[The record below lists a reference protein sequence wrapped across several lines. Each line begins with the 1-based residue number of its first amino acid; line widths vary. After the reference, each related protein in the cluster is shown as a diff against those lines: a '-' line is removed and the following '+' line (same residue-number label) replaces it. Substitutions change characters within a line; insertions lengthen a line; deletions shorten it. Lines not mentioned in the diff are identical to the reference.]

1 MATDGDIRVLI
12 AIDLVLSA
20 VFSTLVVRGLSLVGS
35 LAFSWLTVGFAT
47 LLLALVTY
55 LAVLR

>member
-1 MATDGDIRVLI
+1 MATDGDIRVLV
-12 AIDLVLSA
+12 AIDLVLSTI
-20 VFSTLVVRGLSLVGS
+20 FSTLVVWGLSFVGS
-35 LAFSWLTVGFAT
+35 LTFSWVTVGLAT